1 MNGGMWRTWCATWL
15 AGALLAGCAP
25 GGTSTAGTNPRTAE
39 EPIPRLTALHDKA
52 NAVHVNRFRKP
63 YRDEQALALRQMA
76 AECDRLLAETKSW
89 DSSATL
95 TASGPAQPNA
105 IRADVRAFRSSL
117 TDLRAAAGHGNLYSA
132 NTAYSDAVAAYS
144 RLRSDLSDSHR

>member
-1 MNGGMWRTWCATWL
+1 MRRIWCGAWL

-25 GGTSTAGTNPRTAE
+25 GGMSTAGTNPRTAE
-39 EPIPRLTALHDKA
+39 EAIPRLTALHDKA

-89 DSSATL
+89 DSSAAL
-95 TASGPAQPNA
+95 TASGPAESNA
-105 IRADVRAFRSSL
+105 VRSDVRAFRSSL
-117 TDLRAAAGHGNLYSA
+117 TDLRAAAGHGDLHST
-132 NTAYSDAVAAYS
+132 NTAYSDALAAYS
-144 RLRSDLSDSHR
+144 RLRSGLSDSHP